1 MIDKRKVQCRSAVSK
16 GQVVL
21 RGSVDHRRTYYTH
34 RLRIPP
40 CIAVRLPAP
49 QGAVHLK
56 ALNTR
61 TYRSLDTVRIRDC
74 VQEEGYLG
82 STLMLCTRMSFCSP
96 RQLKTAPGWTS
107 EDVYRRSDGS
117 LNDTCSASLVTERF
131 TMRPE
136 LG

>member
-1 MIDKRKVQCRSAVSK
+1 MSK
-16 GQVVL
+16 GQVAL
-21 RGSVDHRRTYYTH
+21 RDSVDHRRTYYTH

-49 QGAVHLK
+49 QGAVNRLK
-56 ALNTR
+56 ALNTQ

-74 VQEEGYLG
+74 VQEGYLG

-117 LNDTCSASLVTERF
+117 LSDTCNASLVTERF
-131 TMRPE
+131 AMRPE